1 MGRLYTAHN
10 LDTHERL
17 GFLSES
23 PHQAARSLVYFL
35 NLSHRDKSATITQT
49 KSGNFLT
56 IVHNGET
63 WTIKND

>member
-23 PHQAARSLVYFL
+23 SHQAARSLVYFL